1 MSRQEKLLLLQ
12 KVFQTG
18 NKSLLEGT
26 NKMVIKS
33 VVIER
38 DGWIQIIPIE
48 PSFDIPEK
56 EFTLKEFEEW
66 KNCIPLFSDLSN
78 FAKKSISE

>member
-1 MSRQEKLLLLQ
+1 MDRIGKIRLLTEI
-12 KVFQTG
+12 FHTG
-18 NKSLLEGT
+18 NKALLNGT
-26 NKMVIKS
+26 NKMVIKY